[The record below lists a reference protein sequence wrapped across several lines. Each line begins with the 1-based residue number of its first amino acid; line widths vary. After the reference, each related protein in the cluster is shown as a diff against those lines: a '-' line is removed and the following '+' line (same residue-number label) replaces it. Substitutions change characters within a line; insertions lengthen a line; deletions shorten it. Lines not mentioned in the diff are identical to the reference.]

1 MINNGIFEI
10 TIDSANLYAAL
21 DESKNLKSEISIIPA
36 WLLQSSPDTSICGVS
51 FNSVATI
58 GYFEKIKDKIHI
70 LPRDLGLHNIAF
82 LSKDLNPFFKSIKD
96 NGLETNNLILGLKQ
110 YDMNGQPFVA
120 CHYIKTQTKHVV
132 HNERQPHTN
141 KVITTEQDIFAQMN
155 TIPATEVLKYV
166 NYYSFY
172 AFEDQYSRVVLK
184 DYDLDSDEEFQNI
197 INNFKASDG
206 IFAFTFKDSNGN
218 RDYEYMSYV
227 NKSMLNIAK
236 GDATTMEIRD
246 NLNSQGANR
255 FLVKYDIYKKS
266 KKCKLT
272 VLFMALKF

>member
-1 MINNGIFEI
+1 MINGLFEVN
-10 TIDSANLYAAL
+10 IDSTNLYAAL
-21 DESKNLKSEISIIPA
+21 EESKNLKSEITIIPA

-58 GYFEKIKDKIHI
+58 GYFEKIKDKVHV

-96 NGLETNNLILGLKQ
+96 NNLETNNFILGLKP
-110 YDMNGQPFVA
+110 YDINGQPFMT
-120 CHYIKTQTKHVV
+120 CHYIRTQTKHIV

-155 TIPATEVLKYV
+155 TIPSAEVLKYI

-172 AFEDQYSRVVLK
+172 AYEDQCRVVLK

-197 INNFKASDG
+197 MNNFKASDG
-206 IFAFTFKDSNGN
+206 IFPFTFKDLNGN
-218 RDYEYMSYV
+218 RNYEYLSYV

-236 GDATTMEIRD
+236 GDITTMEIKD
-246 NLNSQGANR
+246 NLINSSANR

-272 VLFMALKF
+272 VIFMALKF

>member
-1 MINNGIFEI
+1 MINGLFEVN
-10 TIDSANLYAAL
+10 IDSTNLYAVL
-21 DESKNLKSEISIIPA
+21 EESKNLKSEITIIPA

-58 GYFEKIKDKIHI
+58 GYFEKIKDKVHV

-96 NGLETNNLILGLKQ
+96 NNLETNNFILGLKP
-110 YDMNGQPFVA
+110 YDINGQPFMA
-120 CHYIKTQTKHVV
+120 CHYIRTQTKHMV

-155 TIPATEVLKYV
+155 TIPSAEVLKYI

-172 AFEDQYSRVVLK
+172 AYDNQCRVVLK

-197 INNFKASDG
+197 LNNFKASDG
-206 IFAFTFKDSNGN
+206 IFPFTFKDQDGN
-218 RDYEYMSYV
+218 RNYEYLSYV

-236 GDATTMEIRD
+236 GDITTMEIKD
-246 NLNSQGANR
+246 NLINSSANR

-272 VLFMALKF
+272 VIFMALKF

>member
-1 MINNGIFEI
+1 MINGLFEVN
-10 TIDSANLYAAL
+10 IDSTNLYAAL
-21 DESKNLKSEISIIPA
+21 EESKNLKSEITIIPA

-58 GYFEKIKDKIHI
+58 GYFEKIKDKVHI

-96 NGLETNNLILGLKQ
+96 NNLETNNFILGLKP
-110 YDMNGQPFVA
+110 YDINGQPFMA
-120 CHYIKTQTKHVV
+120 CHYIRTQTKHMV

-155 TIPATEVLKYV
+155 TIPSAEVLKYI

-172 AFEDQYSRVVLK
+172 AYDNQCRVVLK

-197 INNFKASDG
+197 MNNVKASDG
-206 IFAFTFKDSNGN
+206 IFPFTFKDQDGN
-218 RDYEYMSYV
+218 RNYEYLSYV

-236 GDATTMEIRD
+236 GDITTMEIKD
-246 NLNSQGANR
+246 NLINSSANR

-272 VLFMALKF
+272 VIFMALKF

>member
-1 MINNGIFEI
+1 MINGLFEVN
-10 TIDSANLYAAL
+10 IDSTNLYAAL
-21 DESKNLKSEISIIPA
+21 EESKNLKSEITIIPA

-58 GYFEKIKDKIHI
+58 GYFEKIKDKVHI

-96 NGLETNNLILGLKQ
+96 NNLETNNFILGLKP
-110 YDMNGQPFVA
+110 YDINGQPFMA
-120 CHYIKTQTKHVV
+120 CHYIRTQTKHMV

-155 TIPATEVLKYV
+155 TIPSAEVLKYI

-172 AFEDQYSRVVLK
+172 ANINPGRIVLK
-184 DYDLDSDEEFQNI
+184 DYDLDSDEGFQNI
-197 INNFKASDG
+197 MDNKASDG
-206 IFAFTFKDSNGN
+206 IFPFTFKDQDGN
-218 RDYEYMSYV
+218 RNYEYLSYV

-236 GDATTMEIRD
+236 GDITTMEIKD
-246 NLNSQGANR
+246 NLRNCSANR
-255 FLVKYDIYKKS
+255 FLVKYNIYKKS
-266 KKCKLT
+266 KKCNLT
-272 VLFMALKF
+272 VIFMALKF

>member
-1 MINNGIFEI
+1 MINGLFEVN
-10 TIDSANLYAAL
+10 IDSTNLYAAL
-21 DESKNLKSEISIIPA
+21 EESKNLKSEITIIPA

-58 GYFEKIKDKIHI
+58 GYFEKIKDKVHI

-96 NGLETNNLILGLKQ
+96 NDLDTNNFILGLKP
-110 YDMNGQPFVA
+110 YDINGQPFMA
-120 CHYIKTQTKHVV
+120 CHYIRTQTKHMV

-155 TIPATEVLKYV
+155 TIPSAEVLKYV

-172 AFEDQYSRVVLK
+172 AYDNQCRIVLK

-197 INNFKASDG
+197 MNNFKASDG
-206 IFAFTFKDSNGN
+206 IFPFTFKDQDGN
-218 RDYEYMSYV
+218 RNYEYLSYV

-236 GDATTMEIRD
+236 GDITTMEIKD
-246 NLNSQGANR
+246 NLINSSANR

-272 VLFMALKF
+272 VIFMALKF

>member
-1 MINNGIFEI
+1 MINGLFEVN
-10 TIDSANLYAAL
+10 IDSANLYAAL
-21 DESKNLKSEISIIPA
+21 EESKNLKSEITIIPA

-58 GYFEKIKDKIHI
+58 GYFEKIKDKVHI

-96 NGLETNNLILGLKQ
+96 NNLETNNFILGLKP
-110 YDMNGQPFVA
+110 YDINGQPFMA
-120 CHYIKTQTKHVV
+120 CHYIRTQTKHMV

-155 TIPATEVLKYV
+155 TIPSAEVLKYI

-172 AFEDQYSRVVLK
+172 AYDNQCRVVLK

-197 INNFKASDG
+197 MNNFKASDG
-206 IFAFTFKDSNGN
+206 IFPFTFKDQDGN
-218 RDYEYMSYV
+218 RNYEYLSYV

-236 GDATTMEIRD
+236 GDITTMEIKD
-246 NLNSQGANR
+246 NLINSSANR

-272 VLFMALKF
+272 VIFMALKF

>member
-1 MINNGIFEI
+1 MINGLFEI
-10 TIDSANLYAAL
+10 NIDSTNLYAAL
-21 DESKNLKSEISIIPA
+21 EESKNLKSEITIIPA

-58 GYFEKIKDKIHI
+58 GYFEKIKDKVHI

-96 NGLETNNLILGLKQ
+96 NNLETNNFILGLKP
-110 YDMNGQPFVA
+110 YDINGQPFMA
-120 CHYIKTQTKHVV
+120 CHYIRTQTKHIV

-155 TIPATEVLKYV
+155 TIPSAEVLKYI

-172 AFEDQYSRVVLK
+172 AYDNQCRVVLK

-197 INNFKASDG
+197 MNNFKASDG
-206 IFAFTFKDSNGN
+206 IFPFTFKDQDGN
-218 RDYEYMSYV
+218 RNYEYLSYV

-236 GDATTMEIRD
+236 GDIITMEIKD
-246 NLNSQGANR
+246 NLINSSANR

-272 VLFMALKF
+272 VIFMALKF

>member
-1 MINNGIFEI
+1 MINGLFEVN
-10 TIDSANLYAAL
+10 IDSTNLYAVL
-21 DESKNLKSEISIIPA
+21 EESKNLKSEITIIPA

-58 GYFEKIKDKIHI
+58 GYFEKIKDKVHV

-96 NGLETNNLILGLKQ
+96 NNLETNNFILGLKP
-110 YDMNGQPFVA
+110 YDINGQPFMA
-120 CHYIKTQTKHVV
+120 CHYIRTQTKHMV

-155 TIPATEVLKYV
+155 TIPSAEVLNYV
-166 NYYSFY
+166 NNYSFY
-172 AFEDQYSRVVLK
+172 AHINPSRVVLK

-197 INNFKASDG
+197 MANKASDG
-206 IFAFTFKDSNGN
+206 IFPFTFKDQDGN
-218 RDYEYMSYV
+218 RNYEYLSYV

-236 GDATTMEIRD
+236 GDITTMEIKD
-246 NLNSQGANR
+246 NLKNCSTNR
-255 FLVKYDIYKKS
+255 FLVKYNIYKKS
-266 KKCKLT
+266 KKCNLT
-272 VLFMALKF
+272 VIFMALKF

>member
-1 MINNGIFEI
+1 MINGLFEVN
-10 TIDSANLYAAL
+10 IDSTNLYVAL
-21 DESKNLKSEISIIPA
+21 EESKNLKSEITIIPA

-58 GYFEKIKDKIHI
+58 GYFEKIKDKVHI

-96 NGLETNNLILGLKQ
+96 NNLETNNFILGLKP
-110 YDMNGQPFVA
+110 YDINGQPFMA
-120 CHYIKTQTKHVV
+120 CHYIRTQTKHIV

-155 TIPATEVLKYV
+155 TIPSAEVLKYI

-172 AFEDQYSRVVLK
+172 AYDNQCRVVLK

-197 INNFKASDG
+197 MNNFKASDG
-206 IFAFTFKDSNGN
+206 IFPFTFKDQDGN
-218 RDYEYMSYV
+218 RNYEYLSYV

-236 GDATTMEIRD
+236 GDIITMEIKD
-246 NLNSQGANR
+246 NLINSSANR

-272 VLFMALKF
+272 VIFMALKF

>member
-1 MINNGIFEI
+1 MINGLFEVN
-10 TIDSANLYAAL
+10 IDSTNLYAAL
-21 DESKNLKSEISIIPA
+21 EESKNLKSEITIIPA

-58 GYFEKIKDKIHI
+58 GYFEKIKDKVHI

-96 NGLETNNLILGLKQ
+96 NNLETNNFILGLKP
-110 YDMNGQPFVA
+110 YDINGQPFMA
-120 CHYIKTQTKHVV
+120 CHYIRTQTKHIV

-155 TIPATEVLKYV
+155 TIPSAEVLKYI

-172 AFEDQYSRVVLK
+172 AYDNQCRVVLK

-197 INNFKASDG
+197 MTNKASDG
-206 IFAFTFKDSNGN
+206 IFPFTFKDQNGN
-218 RDYEYMSYV
+218 RNYEYLSYV

-236 GDATTMEIRD
+236 SDITTMEIKD
-246 NLNSQGANR
+246 NLINSSANR

-272 VLFMALKF
+272 VIFMALKF

>member
-1 MINNGIFEI
+1 MINGLFEVN
-10 TIDSANLYAAL
+10 IDSTNLYTAL
-21 DESKNLKSEISIIPA
+21 EESKNLKSEITIIPA

-58 GYFEKIKDKIHI
+58 GYFEKIKDKVHV

-96 NGLETNNLILGLKQ
+96 NNLETNNFILGLKP
-110 YDMNGQPFVA
+110 YDINGQPFMA
-120 CHYIKTQTKHVV
+120 CHYIRTQTRHIV

-155 TIPATEVLKYV
+155 TIPSAEVLKYI

-172 AFEDQYSRVVLK
+172 AYDNQCRVVLK

-197 INNFKASDG
+197 MNNFKASDG
-206 IFAFTFKDSNGN
+206 IFPFTFKDQDGN
-218 RDYEYMSYV
+218 RNYEYLSYV
-227 NKSMLNIAK
+227 NKPMLNIAK
-236 GDATTMEIRD
+236 GDITTMEIKD
-246 NLNSQGANR
+246 NLINSSANR

-272 VLFMALKF
+272 VMFMALKF

>member
-1 MINNGIFEI
+1 MINGLFEVN
-10 TIDSANLYAAL
+10 IDSTNLYAAL
-21 DESKNLKSEISIIPA
+21 EESKNLKSEITIIPA

-58 GYFEKIKDKIHI
+58 GYFEKIKDKVHI

-96 NGLETNNLILGLKQ
+96 NNLETNNFILGLKP
-110 YDMNGQPFVA
+110 YDINGQPFMA
-120 CHYIKTQTKHVV
+120 CHYIRTQTKHMV

-155 TIPATEVLKYV
+155 TIPSAEILKYV

-172 AFEDQYSRVVLK
+172 AYDNQCRVVLK

-197 INNFKASDG
+197 MNNFKASDG
-206 IFAFTFKDSNGN
+206 IFPFTFKDQDGN
-218 RDYEYMSYV
+218 RNYEYLSYV

-236 GDATTMEIRD
+236 GDITTMEIKD
-246 NLNSQGANR
+246 NLINSSANR

-272 VLFMALKF
+272 VIFMALKF

>member
-1 MINNGIFEI
+1 MISGLFEVN
-10 TIDSANLYAAL
+10 IDSTNLYAAL
-21 DESKNLKSEISIIPA
+21 EESKNLKSEITVIPA

-58 GYFEKIKDKIHI
+58 GYFEKIKDKVHI

-96 NGLETNNLILGLKQ
+96 NNLETNNFILGLKP
-110 YDMNGQPFVA
+110 YDINGQPFMA
-120 CHYIKTQTKHVV
+120 CHYIRTQTKHMV

-155 TIPATEVLKYV
+155 TIPSAEVLKYV

-172 AFEDQYSRVVLK
+172 AYDNQCRVVLK

-197 INNFKASDG
+197 MNNFKASDG
-206 IFAFTFKDSNGN
+206 IFPFTFKDQDGN
-218 RDYEYMSYV
+218 RSYEYLSYV

-236 GDATTMEIRD
+236 GDITTMEIKD
-246 NLNSQGANR
+246 NLINSSANR

-272 VLFMALKF
+272 VIFMALKF

>member
-1 MINNGIFEI
+1 MINGLFEVN
-10 TIDSANLYAAL
+10 IDSTNLYAAL
-21 DESKNLKSEISIIPA
+21 EESKNLKSEITIIPA

-58 GYFEKIKDKIHI
+58 GYFEKIKDKVHV

-96 NGLETNNLILGLKQ
+96 NNLETNNFILGLKP
-110 YDMNGQPFVA
+110 YDINGQPFMA
-120 CHYIKTQTKHVV
+120 CHYIRTQTKHMV

-155 TIPATEVLKYV
+155 TIPSSEVLKYV

-172 AFEDQYSRVVLK
+172 AYDNQCRVVLK

-197 INNFKASDG
+197 MTNKASDG
-206 IFAFTFKDSNGN
+206 IFPFTFKDQDGN
-218 RDYEYMSYV
+218 RNYEYLSYV

-236 GDATTMEIRD
+236 GDITTMEIKD
-246 NLNSQGANR
+246 NLINSNANR

-272 VLFMALKF
+272 VIFMALKF

>member
-1 MINNGIFEI
+1 MIDGLFEVN
-10 TIDSANLYAAL
+10 IDSTNLYAAL
-21 DESKNLKSEISIIPA
+21 EESKNLKSEITIIPA

-58 GYFEKIKDKIHI
+58 GYFEKIKDKVHI

-96 NGLETNNLILGLKQ
+96 NDLETNNFILGLKP
-110 YDMNGQPFVA
+110 YDINGQPFMA
-120 CHYIKTQTKHVV
+120 CHYIRTQTKHMV

-155 TIPATEVLKYV
+155 TIPSSEVLKYI

-172 AFEDQYSRVVLK
+172 AYDNQCRVVLK

-197 INNFKASDG
+197 MNNFKASDG
-206 IFAFTFKDSNGN
+206 IFPFTFKDQDGN
-218 RDYEYMSYV
+218 RNYEYLSYV

-236 GDATTMEIRD
+236 GDITTMEIKD
-246 NLNSQGANR
+246 NLINSSANR

-272 VLFMALKF
+272 VIFMALKF

>member
-1 MINNGIFEI
+1 MINGLFEVN
-10 TIDSANLYAAL
+10 IDSTNLYAAL
-21 DESKNLKSEISIIPA
+21 EESKNLKSEITIIPA

-58 GYFEKIKDKIHI
+58 GYFEKIKDKVHI

-96 NGLETNNLILGLKQ
+96 NNLETNNFILGLKP
-110 YDMNGQPFVA
+110 YDINGQPFMA
-120 CHYIKTQTKHVV
+120 CHYIRTQTKHMV

-155 TIPATEVLKYV
+155 TIPSAEVLKYI

-172 AFEDQYSRVVLK
+172 AYDNQCRVVLK
-184 DYDLDSDEEFQNI
+184 DYDLDSDKEFQNI
-197 INNFKASDG
+197 MNNKASDG
-206 IFAFTFKDSNGN
+206 IFPFTFKDQDGN
-218 RDYEYMSYV
+218 RNYEYLSYV

-236 GDATTMEIRD
+236 GDITTMEIKD
-246 NLNSQGANR
+246 NLINSSANR

-272 VLFMALKF
+272 VIFMALKF

>member
-1 MINNGIFEI
+1 MINGLFEVNI
-10 TIDSANLYAAL
+10 YSTNLYAAL
-21 DESKNLKSEISIIPA
+21 EESKNLKSEITIIPA

-58 GYFEKIKDKIHI
+58 GYFEKIKDRVHI

-96 NGLETNNLILGLKQ
+96 NDLETNNFILGLKP
-110 YDMNGQPFVA
+110 YDINGQPFMA
-120 CHYIKTQTKHVV
+120 CHYIRTQTKHMV

-155 TIPATEVLKYV
+155 TIPSAEVLKYI

-172 AFEDQYSRVVLK
+172 AYDNQCRVVLK

-197 INNFKASDG
+197 MNNFKASDG
-206 IFAFTFKDSNGN
+206 IFPFTFKDRDGN
-218 RDYEYMSYV
+218 RNYEYLSYV

-236 GDATTMEIRD
+236 GDITTMEIKD
-246 NLNSQGANR
+246 NLGNCSANR

-272 VLFMALKF
+272 VIFMALKF

>member
-1 MINNGIFEI
+1 MINGLFEVN
-10 TIDSANLYAAL
+10 IDSTNLYAAL
-21 DESKNLKSEISIIPA
+21 EESKNLKSEITIIPA

-58 GYFEKIKDKIHI
+58 GYFEKIKDKVHV

-96 NGLETNNLILGLKQ
+96 NNLETNNFIIGLKP
-110 YDMNGQPFVA
+110 YDINGQPFMA
-120 CHYIKTQTKHVV
+120 CHYIRTQTRHIV

-155 TIPATEVLKYV
+155 TIPSAEVLKYV

-172 AFEDQYSRVVLK
+172 AYDNQCRVVLK

-197 INNFKASDG
+197 MNNFKASDG
-206 IFAFTFKDSNGN
+206 IFPFTFKDQDGN
-218 RDYEYMSYV
+218 RNYEYLSYV

-236 GDATTMEIRD
+236 GDITTMEIKD
-246 NLNSQGANR
+246 NLINSSANR

-272 VLFMALKF
+272 IIFMALKF

>member
-1 MINNGIFEI
+1 MINGLFEVN
-10 TIDSANLYAAL
+10 IDSTNLYAAL
-21 DESKNLKSEISIIPA
+21 EESKNLKSEITIIPA

-58 GYFEKIKDKIHI
+58 GYFEKIKDKVHI

-96 NGLETNNLILGLKQ
+96 NNLETNNFILGLKP
-110 YDMNGQPFVA
+110 YDINGQPFMA
-120 CHYIKTQTKHVV
+120 CHYIRTQTKHMI

-155 TIPATEVLKYV
+155 TIPSAEVLKYI

-172 AFEDQYSRVVLK
+172 AYDNQCRVVLK

-197 INNFKASDG
+197 MNNFKASDG
-206 IFAFTFKDSNGN
+206 IFPFTFKDQDGN
-218 RDYEYMSYV
+218 RNYEYLSYV

-236 GDATTMEIRD
+236 GDITTMEIKD
-246 NLNSQGANR
+246 NLINSSANR

-272 VLFMALKF
+272 VIFMALKF

>member
-1 MINNGIFEI
+1 MINGLLEVN
-10 TIDSANLYAAL
+10 IDSTNLYAAL
-21 DESKNLKSEISIIPA
+21 EESKNLKSEITIIPA

-58 GYFEKIKDKIHI
+58 GYFKKIKDKVHI

-96 NGLETNNLILGLKQ
+96 NNLETNNFILGLKP
-110 YDMNGQPFVA
+110 YDINGQPFMA
-120 CHYIKTQTKHVV
+120 CHYIRTQTKHIV

-155 TIPATEVLKYV
+155 TIPSAEVLKYV

-172 AFEDQYSRVVLK
+172 AYDNQCRVVLK

-197 INNFKASDG
+197 MNNFKASDG
-206 IFAFTFKDSNGN
+206 IFPFTFKDQDGN
-218 RDYEYMSYV
+218 RNYEYLSYV
-227 NKSMLNIAK
+227 NKSMLNISK
-236 GDATTMEIRD
+236 GDITTMEIKD
-246 NLNSQGANR
+246 NLINSSANR

-272 VLFMALKF
+272 VIFMALKF

>member
-1 MINNGIFEI
+1 MINGLFEVN
-10 TIDSANLYAAL
+10 IDSTNLYAAL
-21 DESKNLKSEISIIPA
+21 EESKNLKSEITIIPA

-96 NGLETNNLILGLKQ
+96 NNLETNNFILGLKP
-110 YDMNGQPFVA
+110 YDINGQPFMA
-120 CHYIKTQTKHVV
+120 CHYIRTQTKHMV

-155 TIPATEVLKYV
+155 TIPSAEVLKYI

-172 AFEDQYSRVVLK
+172 AYNNQCRVVLK

-197 INNFKASDG
+197 MNNFKASDG
-206 IFAFTFKDSNGN
+206 IFPFTFKDQDGN
-218 RDYEYMSYV
+218 RNYEYLSYV

-236 GDATTMEIRD
+236 GDITTMEIKD
-246 NLNSQGANR
+246 NLINSSANR

-272 VLFMALKF
+272 VIFMALKF

>member
-1 MINNGIFEI
+1 MINGLFEVN
-10 TIDSANLYAAL
+10 IDSTNLYAVL
-21 DESKNLKSEISIIPA
+21 EESKNLKSEITIIPA

-58 GYFEKIKDKIHI
+58 GYFEKIKDKVHV

-96 NGLETNNLILGLKQ
+96 NNLETNNFILGLKP
-110 YDMNGQPFVA
+110 YDINGQPFMA
-120 CHYIKTQTKHVV
+120 CHYIRTQIKHIV

-141 KVITTEQDIFAQMN
+141 KVITTEQDIFAQMY
-155 TIPATEVLKYV
+155 TIPSAEVLKYI

-172 AFEDQYSRVVLK
+172 AYEDQCRVVLK

-197 INNFKASDG
+197 MNNFKASDG
-206 IFAFTFKDSNGN
+206 IFPFTFKDINGN
-218 RDYEYMSYV
+218 RNYEYLSYV

-236 GDATTMEIRD
+236 GDIITMEIKD
-246 NLNSQGANR
+246 NLSNSSANR

-272 VLFMALKF
+272 VIFMALKF

>member
-1 MINNGIFEI
+1 MINGLFEVN
-10 TIDSANLYAAL
+10 IDSTNLYAVL
-21 DESKNLKSEISIIPA
+21 EESKNLKSEITIIPA

-58 GYFEKIKDKIHI
+58 GYFEKIKDKVHI

-96 NGLETNNLILGLKQ
+96 NNLETDNFILGLKP
-110 YDMNGQPFVA
+110 YDINGQPFMA
-120 CHYIKTQTKHVV
+120 CHYIRTQTKHMV

-155 TIPATEVLKYV
+155 TIPSAEVLKYI

-172 AFEDQYSRVVLK
+172 AYDNQCRVVLK

-197 INNFKASDG
+197 MNNFKASDG
-206 IFAFTFKDSNGN
+206 IFPFTFKDQDGN
-218 RDYEYMSYV
+218 RNYEYLSYV

-236 GDATTMEIRD
+236 GDITTMEIKD
-246 NLNSQGANR
+246 NLINSSANR

-272 VLFMALKF
+272 VIFMALKF

>member
-1 MINNGIFEI
+1 MINGLFEVN
-10 TIDSANLYAAL
+10 IDSTNLYAAL
-21 DESKNLKSEISIIPA
+21 EESKNLKSEITIIPA

-58 GYFEKIKDKIHI
+58 GYFEKIKDKVHI

-96 NGLETNNLILGLKQ
+96 NNLETDNFILGLKP
-110 YDMNGQPFVA
+110 YEINGQPFMA
-120 CHYIKTQTKHVV
+120 CHYIRTQTRHIV

-141 KVITTEQDIFAQMN
+141 KVITTEQDVFAQMN
-155 TIPATEVLKYV
+155 TIPSAEVLKYI

-172 AFEDQYSRVVLK
+172 AYEDQCRVVLK

-197 INNFKASDG
+197 MNNFKASDG
-206 IFAFTFKDSNGN
+206 IFPFTFKDQDGN
-218 RDYEYMSYV
+218 RNYEYLSYV

-236 GDATTMEIRD
+236 GDITTMEIKD
-246 NLNSQGANR
+246 NLINSSANR

-272 VLFMALKF
+272 VIFMALKF

>member
-1 MINNGIFEI
+1 MINGLFEVN
-10 TIDSANLYAAL
+10 IDSTNLYAAL
-21 DESKNLKSEISIIPA
+21 EESKNLKSEITIIPA

-58 GYFEKIKDKIHI
+58 GYFEKIKDKVHV

-96 NGLETNNLILGLKQ
+96 NNLETNNFILGLKP
-110 YDMNGQPFVA
+110 YDINGQPFMA
-120 CHYIKTQTKHVV
+120 CHYIRTQTKHMV

-155 TIPATEVLKYV
+155 TIPSSEVLKYV

-172 AFEDQYSRVVLK
+172 AYDNQCRVVLK

-197 INNFKASDG
+197 MTNKASDG
-206 IFAFTFKDSNGN
+206 IFPFTFKDQDGN
-218 RDYEYMSYV
+218 RNYEYLSYV

-236 GDATTMEIRD
+236 GDITTMEIKD
-246 NLNSQGANR
+246 NLINSSANR
-255 FLVKYDIYKKS
+255 FLVKYYIYKKS

-272 VLFMALKF
+272 VIFMALKF

>member
-1 MINNGIFEI
+1 MINGLFEVN
-10 TIDSANLYAAL
+10 IDSTNLYAAL
-21 DESKNLKSEISIIPA
+21 EESKNLKSEITIIPA

-58 GYFEKIKDKIHI
+58 GYFEKIKDKVHV

-96 NGLETNNLILGLKQ
+96 NNLETNNFILGLKP
-110 YDMNGQPFVA
+110 YDINGQPFMA
-120 CHYIKTQTKHVV
+120 CHYIRTQTKHMV

-155 TIPATEVLKYV
+155 IIPSAEVLKYI

-172 AFEDQYSRVVLK
+172 AYDNQCRVVLK
-184 DYDLDSDEEFQNI
+184 YYDLDSDEEFQNI
-197 INNFKASDG
+197 MNNFKASDG
-206 IFAFTFKDSNGN
+206 IFPFTFKDQDGN
-218 RDYEYMSYV
+218 RNYEYLSYV

-236 GDATTMEIRD
+236 GDITTMEIKD
-246 NLNSQGANR
+246 NLINSSANR

-272 VLFMALKF
+272 VIFMALKF

>member
-1 MINNGIFEI
+1 MINGLFEVN
-10 TIDSANLYAAL
+10 IDSTNLYAAL
-21 DESKNLKSEISIIPA
+21 EESKNLKSEITIIPA

-58 GYFEKIKDKIHI
+58 GYFEKIKDKVHI

-96 NGLETNNLILGLKQ
+96 NNLETNNFILGLKP
-110 YDMNGQPFVA
+110 YDINGQPFMA
-120 CHYIKTQTKHVV
+120 CHYIRTQTKHMV

-155 TIPATEVLKYV
+155 TIPSAEVLKYV

-172 AFEDQYSRVVLK
+172 AYDNQCRVVLK

-197 INNFKASDG
+197 MNNFKASDG
-206 IFAFTFKDSNGN
+206 IFPFTFKDQDGN
-218 RDYEYMSYV
+218 RNYEYLSYV

-236 GDATTMEIRD
+236 GDIITMEIKD
-246 NLNSQGANR
+246 NLINSSANR

-272 VLFMALKF
+272 VIFMALKF

>member
-1 MINNGIFEI
+1 MINGLFEVN
-10 TIDSANLYAAL
+10 IDSTNLYAVL
-21 DESKNLKSEISIIPA
+21 EESKNLKSEITIIPA

-58 GYFEKIKDKIHI
+58 GYFEKIKDKVHI

-96 NGLETNNLILGLKQ
+96 NNLETDNFILGLKP
-110 YDMNGQPFVA
+110 YDINGQPFMA
-120 CHYIKTQTKHVV
+120 CHYIRTQTKHMV

-155 TIPATEVLKYV
+155 TIPSAEVLKYV

-172 AFEDQYSRVVLK
+172 AYDNQCRVVLK

-197 INNFKASDG
+197 MNNFKASDG
-206 IFAFTFKDSNGN
+206 IFPFTFKDQDGN
-218 RDYEYMSYV
+218 RNYEYLSYV

-236 GDATTMEIRD
+236 GDITTMEIKD
-246 NLNSQGANR
+246 NLINSSANR

-272 VLFMALKF
+272 VIFMALKF

>member
-1 MINNGIFEI
+1 MINGLFEVN
-10 TIDSANLYAAL
+10 IDSTNLYAAL
-21 DESKNLKSEISIIPA
+21 EESKNLKSEITIIPA

-58 GYFEKIKDKIHI
+58 GYFEKIKDKVHV

-96 NGLETNNLILGLKQ
+96 NNLETNNFILGLKP
-110 YDMNGQPFVA
+110 YDINGQPFMA
-120 CHYIKTQTKHVV
+120 CHYIRTQTKHMV

-155 TIPATEVLKYV
+155 TIPSAEVLKYI

-172 AFEDQYSRVVLK
+172 AYDNQCRVVLK

-197 INNFKASDG
+197 MNNFKASDG
-206 IFAFTFKDSNGN
+206 IFPFTFKDQDGN
-218 RDYEYMSYV
+218 RNYEYLSYV
-227 NKSMLNIAK
+227 NKSMLNISK
-236 GDATTMEIRD
+236 GDITTMEIKD
-246 NLNSQGANR
+246 NLINSSANR

-272 VLFMALKF
+272 VIFMALKF

>member
-1 MINNGIFEI
+1 MINGLFEVN
-10 TIDSANLYAAL
+10 IDSTNLYAAL
-21 DESKNLKSEISIIPA
+21 EESKNLKSEITIIPA

-58 GYFEKIKDKIHI
+58 GYFEKIKDKVHV

-96 NGLETNNLILGLKQ
+96 NNLETNNFILGLKP
-110 YDMNGQPFVA
+110 YDINGQPFMA
-120 CHYIKTQTKHVV
+120 CHYIRTQTRHII

-141 KVITTEQDIFAQMN
+141 KVIITEQDIFAQMN
-155 TIPATEVLKYV
+155 TIPSAEVLKYV

-172 AFEDQYSRVVLK
+172 AYDNQCRVVLK

-197 INNFKASDG
+197 MNNFKASDG
-206 IFAFTFKDSNGN
+206 IFPFTFKDQDGN
-218 RDYEYMSYV
+218 RNYEYLSYV

-236 GDATTMEIRD
+236 GDIITMEIKD
-246 NLNSQGANR
+246 NLINSSANR

-272 VLFMALKF
+272 VIFMALKF

>member
-1 MINNGIFEI
+1 MINGLFEVN
-10 TIDSANLYAAL
+10 IDSTNLYAAL
-21 DESKNLKSEISIIPA
+21 EESKNLKSEITIIPA

-58 GYFEKIKDKIHI
+58 GYFEKIKDKVHI

-96 NGLETNNLILGLKQ
+96 NNLDTNNFILGLKP
-110 YDMNGQPFVA
+110 YDINGQPFMA
-120 CHYIKTQTKHVV
+120 CHYIRTQTKHMV

-155 TIPATEVLKYV
+155 TIPSAEVLKYI

-172 AFEDQYSRVVLK
+172 AYDNQCRVVLK

-197 INNFKASDG
+197 MTNKASDG
-206 IFAFTFKDSNGN
+206 IFPFTFKDQDGN
-218 RDYEYMSYV
+218 RNYEYLSYV

-236 GDATTMEIRD
+236 GDITTMEIKD
-246 NLNSQGANR
+246 NLINSSANR

-272 VLFMALKF
+272 VIFMALKF

>member
-1 MINNGIFEI
+1 MINGLFEVN
-10 TIDSANLYAAL
+10 IDSTNLYAVL
-21 DESKNLKSEISIIPA
+21 EESKNLKSEITIIPA

-58 GYFEKIKDKIHI
+58 GYFEKIKDKVHV

-96 NGLETNNLILGLKQ
+96 NNLETNNFILGLKP
-110 YDMNGQPFVA
+110 YDINGQPFMA
-120 CHYIKTQTKHVV
+120 CHYIRTQTRHII

-155 TIPATEVLKYV
+155 TIPSAEVLKYI

-172 AFEDQYSRVVLK
+172 AYDNQCRVVLK

-197 INNFKASDG
+197 MNNFKASDG
-206 IFAFTFKDSNGN
+206 IFPFTFKDQDGN
-218 RDYEYMSYV
+218 RNYEYLSYV

-236 GDATTMEIRD
+236 GDIITMEIKD
-246 NLNSQGANR
+246 NLINSSANR
-255 FLVKYDIYKKS
+255 FLVKYNIYKKS

-272 VLFMALKF
+272 VIFMALKF

>member
-1 MINNGIFEI
+1 MINGLFEVN
-10 TIDSANLYAAL
+10 IDSTNLYAVL
-21 DESKNLKSEISIIPA
+21 EESKNLKSEITIIPA

-58 GYFEKIKDKIHI
+58 GYFEKIKDKVHI

-96 NGLETNNLILGLKQ
+96 NNLETNNFILGLKP
-110 YDMNGQPFVA
+110 YDINGQPFMA
-120 CHYIKTQTKHVV
+120 CHYIRTQTRHII

-155 TIPATEVLKYV
+155 TIPSAEVLKYI

-172 AFEDQYSRVVLK
+172 AYDNQCRVVLK

-197 INNFKASDG
+197 MNNFKASDG
-206 IFAFTFKDSNGN
+206 IFPFTFKDQDGN
-218 RDYEYMSYV
+218 RNYEYLSYV

-236 GDATTMEIRD
+236 GDITTMEIKD
-246 NLNSQGANR
+246 NLINSSANR

-272 VLFMALKF
+272 VIFMALKF

>member
-1 MINNGIFEI
+1 MINGLFEI
-10 TIDSANLYAAL
+10 NIDSTNLYVAL
-21 DESKNLKSEISIIPA
+21 EESKNLKSEITIIPA

-58 GYFEKIKDKIHI
+58 GYFEKIKDKVHI

-96 NGLETNNLILGLKQ
+96 NNLETNNFILGLKP
-110 YDMNGQPFVA
+110 YDINGQPFMA
-120 CHYIKTQTKHVV
+120 CHYIRTQTKHMV

-155 TIPATEVLKYV
+155 TIPSAEVLKYI

-172 AFEDQYSRVVLK
+172 AYDNQCRVVLK

-197 INNFKASDG
+197 MNNFKASDG
-206 IFAFTFKDSNGN
+206 IFPFTFKDQDGN
-218 RDYEYMSYV
+218 RNYEYLSYV

-236 GDATTMEIRD
+236 GDITTMEIKD
-246 NLNSQGANR
+246 NLINSNANR

-272 VLFMALKF
+272 VIFIALKF

>member
-1 MINNGIFEI
+1 MINTEI
-10 TIDSANLYAAL
+10 IEVSIDSTNLYAAL
-21 DESKNLKSEISIIPA
+21 EESKNLKSEITIIPA

-58 GYFEKIKDKIHI
+58 GYFEKIKDKVHI

-96 NGLETNNLILGLKQ
+96 NNLETNNFILGLKP
-110 YDMNGQPFVA
+110 YDINGQPFMA
-120 CHYIKTQTKHVV
+120 CHYIRTQTKHMV

-155 TIPATEVLKYV
+155 TIPSAEVLKYI

-172 AFEDQYSRVVLK
+172 AYDNQCRVVLK

-197 INNFKASDG
+197 MNNFKASDG
-206 IFAFTFKDSNGN
+206 IFPFTFKDQDGN
-218 RDYEYMSYV
+218 RNYEYLSYV

-236 GDATTMEIRD
+236 GDITTMEIKD
-246 NLNSQGANR
+246 NLINSSANR

-272 VLFMALKF
+272 VIFMALKF

>member
-1 MINNGIFEI
+1 MINGLFEVN
-10 TIDSANLYAAL
+10 IDSTNLYAAL
-21 DESKNLKSEISIIPA
+21 EESKNLKSEITIIPA

-58 GYFEKIKDKIHI
+58 GYFEKIKDKVHI

-96 NGLETNNLILGLKQ
+96 NNLETNNFILGLKP
-110 YDMNGQPFVA
+110 YDINGQPFMA
-120 CHYIKTQTKHVV
+120 CHYIRTQTKHIV

-155 TIPATEVLKYV
+155 TIPSAEVLKYI

-172 AFEDQYSRVVLK
+172 AYDNQCRVVLK

-197 INNFKASDG
+197 MNNFKASDG
-206 IFAFTFKDSNGN
+206 IFPFTFKDQDGN
-218 RDYEYMSYV
+218 RNYEYLSYV

-236 GDATTMEIRD
+236 GDITTMEIKD
-246 NLNSQGANR
+246 NLINSSTNR

-272 VLFMALKF
+272 VIFMALKF

>member
-1 MINNGIFEI
+1 MINGLFEVN
-10 TIDSANLYAAL
+10 IDSTNLYAAL
-21 DESKNLKSEISIIPA
+21 EESKNLKSEITIIPA

-58 GYFEKIKDKIHI
+58 GYFEKIKDKVHI

-96 NGLETNNLILGLKQ
+96 NNLETNNFILGLKP
-110 YDMNGQPFVA
+110 YNINGQPFMA
-120 CHYIKTQTKHVV
+120 CHYIRTQTKHMV

-155 TIPATEVLKYV
+155 TIPSAEVLKYV

-172 AFEDQYSRVVLK
+172 AYDNQCRVVLK

-197 INNFKASDG
+197 MNNFKASDG
-206 IFAFTFKDSNGN
+206 IFPFTFKDQDGN
-218 RDYEYMSYV
+218 RNYEYLSYV

-236 GDATTMEIRD
+236 GDITTMEIKD
-246 NLNSQGANR
+246 NLINSSANR

-272 VLFMALKF
+272 VIFMALKF